1 MTYGRI
7 ESLNRKNGTA
17 RVTSEGT
24 MRRYWI
30 TEAEMG
36 GMVDWKDYN
45 RVLELLNEKLQELL
59 PRTDIV
65 VRREMDQS
73 SHRDERFSADE
84 QQAVNDAWKFAVE
97 NYEPEEP

>member
-1 MTYGRI
+1 
-7 ESLNRKNGTA
+7 
-17 RVTSEGT
+17 
-24 MRRYWI
+24 MRRYWV
-30 TEAEMG
+30 TEAELG
-36 GMVDWKDYN
+36 GMVEWKDYDK
-45 RVLELLNEKLQELL
+45 VVELMNEKLQELL